1 MRRYVIKNRF
11 NKYVCSTDYTVD
23 LHGADV
29 FDLREVA
36 QEEINAWEDKAI
48 DQFERVVE
56 IEEDENGE
64 RVEVGENE

>member
-11 NKYVCSTDYTVD
+11 NKYVCSTDYTEN
-23 LHGADV
+23 LQGADI
-29 FDLREVA
+29 FDSREEA
-36 QEEINAWEDKAI
+36 QHEINAWEDRAI